1 MSLCYI
7 DPSGHFV
14 KSSNGTTNITSH
26 VGHLSIDISD
36 TSNNNITL
44 IPTTLTATDGTNT
57 TTINPTSVTSATFTG
72 DLSGNVAVQDN
83 NTNASFYPVFV
94 SNNTGKLPL
103 CVDKTTNPLSY
114 NPSTATLT
122 TTNITLATP
131 ANSSNTTTACTTEF
145 FYNNVPQYTP
155 MYAKA
160 GLSGGIIAYTID
172 PASIT
177 SGATIIAGL
186 CNFNCIYLTAGS
198 VIANI
203 VYNISTIGASSV
215 VRFGLY
221 SGTGTLLAT
230 TASISDLTTGLK
242 KVAFT
247 ASYTIP
253 TTGFY
258 YIGQMLLS
266 GSSPFF
272 IGSGNINMRDSLNYP
287 NISNQVNNGNLA
299 YYRSCQLLTA
309 ISSPTAM
316 PSSFSALTLTPYY
329 ITFVFGLTSS

>member
-44 IPTTLTATDGTNT
+44 VPTTLTATDGTNT

-155 MYAKA
+155 MYAKT

-172 PASIT
+172 PYSCLSNVSI
-177 SGATIIAGL
+177 GIGFA
-186 CNFNCIYLTAGS
+186 NFNCIYLTAGS

-203 VYNISTIGASSV
+203 VYNLVGVGASNLY
-215 VRFGLY
+215 RFGLY

-230 TASISDLTTGLK
+230 TASVGDTTTGVK

-247 ASYTIP
+247 SSYTIP
-253 TTGFY
+253 TSGFY
-258 YIGQMLLS
+258 YTCVMLLS
-266 GSSPFF
+266 GTSPSFNSC
-272 IGSGNINMRDSLNYP
+272 GTVNIRDYSNYP
-287 NISNQVNNGNLA
+287 NNTNQVNNGNLA
-299 YYRSCQLLTA
+299 YFRCCQNLTA
-309 ISSPTAM
+309 ISSPTAL
-316 PSSFSALTLTPYY
+316 PSSFSSLTLTPYY
-329 ITFVFGLTSS
+329 ITFSFGLTSS